1 MEIKTVEAK
10 KAAMVRSTVP
20 LSELSQLMG
29 KAFGTIGTM
38 AQQGKLQIMGP
49 PFALYHNMDMNAL
62 DVEVGFPVA
71 TDVENHDEVKTGII
85 PGGRV
90 ATAIHKGPYAQMER
104 TYKELQA
111 FVASKGEQAD
121 ESMMYEYYLNDPA
134 KVSEED
140 LLTEIYFILKN

>member
-10 KAAMVRSTVP
+10 KTAMVRSTVP
-20 LSELSQLMG
+20 LSELSNLMG
-29 KAFGTIGTM
+29 KAYGAIGAM
-38 AQQGKLQIMGP
+38 AQQGALQIMGP

-71 TDVENHDEVKTGII
+71 ADVENHGEVKTGVI
-85 PGGRV
+85 PASRV
-90 ATAIHKGPYAQMER
+90 ASAIHKGAYAQMER

-111 FVASKGEQAD
+111 FVASQGEKAD

-134 KVSEED
+134 KVAEED
-140 LLTEIYFILKN
+140 LLTEIYFILKD